1 MIIFIFAFIIVLIFP
16 VFLTTYFYIDGNK
29 KQLYFCLKIFSKIKI
44 LSGYIQFI
52 KDGIAIHLTKKKA
65 IIIPY
70 LIKFD
75 LQKTYKLA
83 KEYNVIQFFSII
95 EHGNVDLIEKYK
107 ISMLYSSINNL
118 ICPII
123 QYRKQYLKI
132 KNDLILYELNSK
144 IKVTIKLVLV
154 FNLISIISTI
164 IKIILEKIS
173 WIEKIE

>member
-1 MIIFIFAFIIVLIFP
+1 MH
-16 VFLTTYFYIDGNK
+16 T
-29 KQLYFCLKIFSKIKI
+29 YFCLKIFSKIKI

-52 KDGIAIHLTKKKA
+52 KDGIAIHLTEKKA

-83 KEYNVIQFFSII
+83 KEYNVTSFCSII
-95 EHGNVDLIEKYK
+95 EYGNFDLIKNTK
-107 ISMLYSSINNL
+107 VAIVHNSINNL

-123 QYRKQYLKI
+123 HDRKQYLKI
-132 KNDLILYELNSK
+132 KNDLVLYNTNTKPK
-144 IKVTIKLVLV
+144 ITIKFVLL
-154 FNLISIISTI
+154 FNLVSIISTL

-173 WIEKIE
+173 WIEKTE

>member
-16 VFLTTYFYIDGNK
+16 VFLTAYFYIDGNK

-144 IKVTIKLVLV
+144 IKVTIKFVLV

-173 WIEKIE
+173 

>member
-1 MIIFIFAFIIVLIFP
+1 MILLISIIIIFFIFP
-16 VFLTTYFYIDGNK
+16 IFLTTYVYFDTSK
-29 KQLYFCLKIFSKIKI
+29 MHTYFCLKIFSKIKI

-52 KDGIAIHLTKKKA
+52 KDGIAIHLTEKKA

-83 KEYNVIQFFSII
+83 KEYNVTSFCSII
-95 EHGNVDLIEKYK
+95 EYGNFDLIKNTK
-107 ISMLYSSINNL
+107 VAIVHNSINNL

-123 QYRKQYLKI
+123 HDRKQYLKI
-132 KNDLILYELNSK
+132 KNDLVLYNTNTKPK
-144 IKVTIKLVLV
+144 ITIKFVLL
-154 FNLISIISTI
+154 FNLVSIISTL

-173 WIEKIE
+173 

>member
-1 MIIFIFAFIIVLIFP
+1 MIIFFITFIIFLILP
-16 VFLTTYFYIDGNK
+16 IFLTTYVYFDASK
-29 KQLYFCLKIFSKIKI
+29 MHTYFCLKIFSKIKI

-52 KDGIAIHLTKKKA
+52 KDGIAIHLTEKKA

-83 KEYNVIQFFSII
+83 KEYNVTSFCSII
-95 EHGNVDLIEKYK
+95 EYGNFDLIKNTK
-107 ISMLYSSINNL
+107 VAIVHNSINNL

-123 QYRKQYLKI
+123 HDRKQYLKI
-132 KNDLILYELNSK
+132 KNDLVLYNTNTKPK
-144 IKVTIKLVLV
+144 ITIKFVLL
-154 FNLISIISTI
+154 FNLISIISTL

-173 WIEKIE
+173 